1 VNIAERQDSD
11 YVVND
16 TIIKEAQEA
25 LGVPQPVSRP
35 PLRIPVT
42 KFRHGNIFVGLNM
55 VADYDKKKQ
64 DYKVP
69 KPKMTFIVGDIH
81 PYLPV
86 DAQLFKDLGRS
97 FTKLGESIDGME
109 FPKEEMDIEEIRAKL
124 RALGCKIDD
133 S

>member
-1 VNIAERQDSD
+1 MQECEH
-11 YVVND
+11 VVND
-16 TIIKEAQEA
+16 TIIKEAQEV
-25 LGVPQPVSRP
+25 LGVPKPVSKP
-35 PLRIPVT
+35 PMRIPIT

-55 VADYDKKKQ
+55 VADYDKKMQ

-69 KPKMTFIVGDIH
+69 QPRMTFIVGDMH

-86 DAQLFKDLGRS
+86 DAQLFKDLGKS
-97 FTKLGESIDGME
+97 FADLGNSIENME

>member
-1 VNIAERQDSD
+1 MTI
-11 YVVND
+11 VVD
-16 TIIKEAQEA
+16 ESIISEAQEV
-25 LGVPQPVSRP
+25 LGVPKPVSKP
-35 PLRIPVT
+35 PMRIPIT

-55 VADYDKKKQ
+55 VADYDKKTQ

-69 KPKMTFIVGDIH
+69 QPRMTFIVGDMH

-86 DAQLFKDLGRS
+86 DAQLFKDLGKS
-97 FTKLGESIDGME
+97 FTDLGNSIENME

>member
-1 VNIAERQDSD
+1 MNIAERQDSD

-25 LGVPQPVSRP
+25 LGAPQPVSRP

-55 VADYDKKKQ
+55 IMDYDKKKQ

-69 KPKMTFIVGDIH
+69 KPKMTFIVGDMH

-86 DAQLFKDLGRS
+86 DAQLFKDLGKS
-97 FTKLGESIDGME
+97 FTELGESIEDME
-109 FPKEEMDIEEIRAKL
+109 FPKEEMDIEEIREKM
-124 RALGCKIDD
+124 RALGCRFNDP
-133 S
+133 

>member
-1 VNIAERQDSD
+1 
-11 YVVND
+11 
-16 TIIKEAQEA
+16 
-25 LGVPQPVSRP
+25 
-35 PLRIPVT
+35 
-42 KFRHGNIFVGLNM
+42 M